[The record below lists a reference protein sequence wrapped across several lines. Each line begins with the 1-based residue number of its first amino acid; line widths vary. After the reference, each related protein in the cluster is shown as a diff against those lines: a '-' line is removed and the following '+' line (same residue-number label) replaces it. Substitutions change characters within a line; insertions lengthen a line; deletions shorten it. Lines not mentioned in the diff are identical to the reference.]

1 MILTIEYDQY
11 CAVVCNLKTM
21 MMKME
26 KTQRR
31 YHVTL
36 WLDLIDS
43 KLMVK
48 NPKALLF

>member
-1 MILTIEYDQY
+1 MKCDRY
-11 CAVVCNLKTM
+11 CAVVYNLKTM

-31 YHVTL
+31 YHVTR